1 MIIISV
7 RYFRR
12 GGFRAR
18 GGLLGYIYKGFPSRA
33 LKPSDGH
40 VDFLIGEKRWSRVM
54 VFRRANCMGRKD
66 NSRPEYDRME
76 RKNLGYGP
84 QGRKS

>member
-1 MIIISV
+1 MIGDRNHYIWFRIHR
-7 RYFRR
+7 RYNRYEVKAVTV
-12 GGFRAR
+12 GI
-18 GGLLGYIYKGFPSRA
+18 LNGFPDRT

-76 RKNLGYGP
+76 RKNLGYS
-84 QGRKS
+84 R